1 MFDRDDEMIEAVA
14 RELRRPVRL
23 GDGVTAEVMRRVR
36 SEGRGARAEERASHL
51 VGRIAHWAVR
61 PRTVRVS
68 PLAGVAAL
76 AAAVLL
82 MVLGVRAERPAPVTV
97 AARRSEVPVTPVA
110 DTPRSSDLVPRPS
123 LVQFVFVAPTARQVS
138 LVGDFN
144 DWDVGSAPLRAVPAG
159 GVWTIEVPLTPGR
172 HRYAFVV
179 DGRQWLPD
187 PAAPPAVGDDF
198 GTPSSVVTVAEQGA

>member
-1 MFDRDDEMIEAVA
+1 MSERDDEMIEAVA

-23 GDGVTAEVMRRVR
+23 GDGVVGEVMQRVR
-36 SEGRGARAEERASHL
+36 SEARGTRSEVPASHL
-51 VGRIAHWAVR
+51 VGRVAQWAVR

-82 MVLGVRAERPAPVTV
+82 MVLGLRAGRPEPVTM
-97 AARRSEVPVTPVA
+97 AAGQSQVPVTPVA
-110 DTPRSSDLVPRPS
+110 DTPRSADLVPRPS
-123 LVQFVFVAPTARQVS
+123 LVQFILVAPAAREVS

-144 DWDVGSAPLRAVPAG
+144 DWQVGSAPLRAAAAG
-159 GVWTIEVPLTPGR
+159 GVWTIEVPLAPGR

-179 DGRQWLPD
+179 DGSRWLPD
-187 PAAPPAVGDDF
+187 PAAPRAAGDDF
-198 GTPSSVVTVAEQGA
+198 GTPSSVVTVTEQGV